1 MVKLLPL
8 IFLLVA
14 CTDKFPSDHIFVVDQ
29 EVKTCSRYLIDIKNV
44 KFNFDKEIPFNECPV
59 VYGFEEEEIGQIM
72 SWVRRNKNKI
82 DKCAS
87 Q

>member
-8 IFLLVA
+8 IFLIS

-29 EVKTCSRYLIDIKNV
+29 EVKTCSRYYIDMNKV
-44 KFNFDKEIPFNECPV
+44 KFNFDKDIPFNECPV
-59 VYGFEEEEIGQIM
+59 VYGFEEDEIGHITA
-72 SWVRRNKNKI
+72 WVRRNKDKI
-82 DKCAS
+82 EKCVN